1 MTNLEWIIK
10 QNLKDLIQ
18 DCGETAMKIYMGEYT
33 INDVLKCQAYRWLFM
48 QRKEE
53 KECSTLK
60 KSEQQ
65 QTKNLPSFLKKPMSP
80 EEQEEENSGR

>member
-18 DCGETAMKIYMGEYT
+18 DCGETAMNIYMGEYT
-33 INDVLKCQAYRWLFM
+33 IDEVLKCQSYRWLFS

-53 KECSTLK
+53 KCTTSK
-60 KSEQQ
+60 KSEHQQ
-65 QTKNLPSFLKKPMSP
+65 IKNLPSFLKKQML
-80 EEQEEENSGR
+80 QEDQKEENSEK

>member
-18 DCGETAMKIYMGEYT
+18 DCGESAMNIYIGEYT
-33 INDVLKCQAYRWLFM
+33 LDEVLKCQAYRWLFM

-53 KECSTLK
+53 EECSTLK
-60 KSEQQ
+60 KSELQ
-65 QTKNLPSFLKKPMSP
+65 QTKNLPSFLKKPTLQ
-80 EEQEEENSGR
+80 EDQEEENSEK